1 LRKRDMLELGLSL
14 ISFINSYR
22 EKVSHVFLMRW
33 GALTPRHTFNFQEQ
47 MECFD
52 YYDVYTGKS

>member
-47 MECFD
+47 NG
-52 YYDVYTGKS
+52 VL